1 MLAHVAGIPLE
12 EWLMPFIVSAGGVLV
27 GIRAMCSS
35 QISNGQRSDRRV
47 DRQNER

>member
-1 MLAHVAGIPLE
+1 MLAHVAGMPLE

-35 QISNGQRSDRRV
+35 RISNGRSDRHV
-47 DRQNER
+47 DRLNER

>member
-12 EWLMPFIVSAGGVLV
+12 EWLMPFVVAAVGVLV
-27 GIRAMCSS
+27 GIRAMWSS
-35 QISNGQRSDRRV
+35 QISNGHRSDRRV